1 MRTRDILRMARRDG
15 KAAGIGAA
23 GWALD
28 FGRMTSAQERE
39 TAERILRGID
49 DCDPA
54 ILDGFNVPNLSG
66 EYADDPTPRSLAE
79 DYGVADDDSRA
90 EWLIDELSTAWENA
104 ASESFWRKLAEDC
117 RDVLT
122 LAEYRAVTR

>member
-1 MRTRDILRMARRDG
+1 MRTRDILRAARRDG

-39 TAERILRGID
+39 TAERVIRGIEEG
-49 DCDPA
+49 DPA
-54 ILDGFNVPNLSG
+54 VLDSFRVPNLSG
-66 EYADDPTPRSLAE
+66 EFADDPTPRSLAE
-79 DYGVADDDSRA
+79 DYGLSEDDPRA
-90 EWLIDELSTAWENA
+90 EWLPDEICTAWEDA

-117 RDVLT
+117 RDAVRLS
-122 LAEYRAVTR
+122 EYHSR